1 MKWKVLL
8 TAPYMQWELDRFRP
22 VFAEHDVELVVPP
35 VFERMEEEDLL
46 PWVGDIDGAICG
58 DDRYTPR
65 VLAAAP
71 RLRVISKW
79 GTGIDSIDQEEC
91 RRRGIEVCNSPG
103 AFTQAVSDTVLGYML
118 CFARQLPWMDRA
130 MRQGEWRKIPSVSL
144 HECTLGVI
152 GVGRIGKAVARRA
165 RAFGMRLLGNDPLPM
180 PAHFLDDSAMTMT
193 TRDDLLRQADFVTLN
208 CSLNPTSRGLMDDSA
223 FALMK
228 PTAVLVNAARGPVVV
243 EAALIR
249 ALQEGRI
256 AGAAMDVFETE
267 PLPADSPLLEMDNV
281 MVAPHNANSS
291 PEAWERVHANTIR
304 NLLEVLEAGGVRG
317 DGDE

>member
-8 TAPYMQWELDRFRP
+8 TAPYMQWEIDRFRP
-22 VFAEHDVELVVPP
+22 VFAEHDVELIVPP

-46 PWVGDIDGAICG
+46 PWVGEVDGAVCG
-58 DDRYTPR
+58 DDRFTPR

-71 RLRVISKW
+71 RLKVISKW

-91 RRRGIEVCNSPG
+91 RRRGIEVRNTPG
-103 AFTQAVSDTVLGYML
+103 AFTHSVSDSVLGYVL
-118 CFARQLPWMDRA
+118 CFARKLPWMDRA
-130 MRQGEWRKIPSVSL
+130 MRRGEWRKIPSVAL

-180 PAHFLDDSAMTMT
+180 PDAFLDETGMRMTS
-193 TRDDLLRQADFVTLN
+193 REELLRQADFVSLN
-208 CSLNPTSRGLMDDSA
+208 CSLNATSRGLMDDDA

-249 ALQEGRI
+249 ALQSGRI

-267 PLPADSPLLEMDNV
+267 PLPADSPLLAMDNV
-281 MVAPHNANSS
+281 MMAPHNANSS
-291 PEAWERVHANTIR
+291 PEAWERVHANTIG
-304 NLLEVLEAGGVRG
+304 NLLAVLKDSGTQR
-317 DGDE
+317 DGNE